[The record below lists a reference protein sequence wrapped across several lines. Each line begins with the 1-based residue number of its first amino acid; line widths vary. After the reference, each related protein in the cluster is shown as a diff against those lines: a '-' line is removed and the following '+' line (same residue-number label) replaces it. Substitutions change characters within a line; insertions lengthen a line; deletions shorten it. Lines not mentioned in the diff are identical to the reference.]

1 MKDNSLFIVFEGID
15 GAGTTTQAKLLK
27 AWLAKKGFNVHL
39 TAEPSDNFIGNTIRQ
54 ILRKR
59 IIPSQD
65 SFKNEIDH
73 KTIALLFAAD
83 RLDHIQNEIAPL
95 LKNSYI
101 VIYDRYTISSIVYQ
115 GKFTHD
121 DAWVE
126 NINKY
131 ALIPDITFF
140 IDVDGEIAFNRIS
153 KRELA
158 LEIFEK
164 KNRLVDLSNKY
175 KKVVKNQKNIITI
188 DGTLPIK
195 DISDMIKKK
204 IEFNFL

>member
-1 MKDNSLFIVFEGID
+1 MKGNSLFIVFEGID

-27 AWLAKKGFNVHL
+27 DWLMSKGYNVHL

-59 IIPSQD
+59 IVPSED
-65 SFKNEIDH
+65 SLKDGIDH

-95 LKNSYI
+95 LKNKHI
-101 VIYDRYTISSIVYQ
+101 VISDRYTISSIVYQ
-115 GKFTHD
+115 GEYTHD
-121 DAWVE
+121 EQWVE
-126 NINKY
+126 IINKY

-140 IDVDGEIAFNRIS
+140 IDIDGAIAFDRIT

-164 KNRLVDLSNKY
+164 KNKLIDLSNKY
-175 KKVVKNQKNIITI
+175 KKVVKNQKNIVTL
-188 DGTLPIK
+188 DGTLK
-195 DISDMIKKK
+195 ISEISSLIRKK